1 MKPVRI
7 VILGVAAVSAIG
19 LAVVV
24 RSAMGGSPTSQAN
37 AAALASVPVKPMA
50 KVLVAKRDLK
60 VGERLT
66 AADMEWQPWPVDSV
80 NAAFVT
86 DGSVEIANPLT
97 SPEEEEAE
105 GDDKDKSKK
114 DAKDEKSDA
123 KKDKKSKADKQAGK
137 KDDKGAA
144 QAVVQKVAM
153 LGDGGPKAQFVGAVV
168 REPFLAGE
176 PIVDR
181 KVVRAGES
189 GYLAVVLAP
198 GMRAMAVPVT
208 VETAAGGFIL
218 PADRVDVLLSRE
230 VQSGTDGG
238 KTSFVS
244 ETVLRNVK
252 VLAIDQVTQPDKNA
266 TTVVGATA
274 TLELGPLDAEAL
286 ALAMAQGEL
295 SLTLRSYADAGGPSG
310 RTPRAAAQAQG
321 ANLAPT
327 GPNPP
332 AARTVR
338 IFRNGEASDVTV
350 M

>member
-37 AAALASVPVKPMA
+37 AAALASVTVKPMA

-66 AADMEWQPWPVDSV
+66 AADLEWQPWPVDSV

-97 SPEEEEAE
+97 SPEEEEPE
-105 GDDKDKSKK
+105 GDKAKAGKDAES
-114 DAKDEKSDA
+114 DAKDK
-123 KKDKKSKADKQAGK
+123 KPKDKKQAGK
-137 KDDKGAA
+137 KADKGAA
-144 QAVVQKVAM
+144 QAVVRQVAM
-153 LGDGGPKAQFVGAVV
+153 LGDGGPKAQFIGAVV

-230 VQSGTDGG
+230 VQTADGG
-238 KTSFVS
+238 KASFVS

-310 RTPRAAAQAQG
+310 RTPRAAAQAINQ
-321 ANLAPT
+321 ASAPA
-327 GPNPP
+327 GPNQP
-332 AARTVR
+332 ATRTVR
-338 IFRNGEASDVTV
+338 VFRNGQATDVAV